1 VVDGGGAGG
10 AGAPASAPR
19 LGAPVAVVV
28 VALLPAPPR
37 PPRVAATGDFRM
49 QEVVAVAPNHS
60 YFVLLRVIRCSLWA
74 CGLRRSLKCPLR
86 AM

>member
-1 VVDGGGAGG
+1 MVDGGGAGG
-10 AGAPASAPR
+10 AGYPAAAPW

-37 PPRVAATGDFRM
+37 PPRLAAAADLRM

-60 YFVLLRVIRCSLWA
+60 YFVLSHSMFVVAFVGR
-74 CGLRRSLKCPLR
+74 
-86 AM
+86 